1 LPENSGGH
9 DQTGRRGSRRPRKP
23 PKRTVPPGKLGA
35 AEVDRAAG
43 ELGAPKVDRAAGKMG
58 AAEIAT
64 IKDNAREVEVQA
76 WPGRRSVFF
85 EVRGDDPDDGVADF
99 ADGLEGKSLRLGS
112 VPAEIGLVWHPQI
125 GAQYVDAGL
134 TVLLLVI
141 SQARHGVYPSQP
153 HPGRP

>member
-1 LPENSGGH
+1 M
-9 DQTGRRGSRRPRKP
+9 
-23 PKRTVPPGKLGA
+23 PPGKLGA

-64 IKDNAREVEVQA
+64 IKDNAHEVEVQA

-99 ADGLEGKSLRLGS
+99 AVAWKASRCGS
-112 VPAEIGLVWHPQI
+112 
-125 GAQYVDAGL
+125 GA
-134 TVLLLVI
+134 
-141 SQARHGVYPSQP
+141 S
-153 HPGRP
+153 RPRSGSYGIRK